1 MSDFQTYADSDQM
14 IRAGYSTPLR
24 SCAYQGMLPSM
35 ITVTNKRCKLEMTC
49 QSDTPHLKVSSAG
62 VCERNVGGSLSLP
75 PSWLS
80 VGTDVEFSKTS
91 EAANLRIRKGLNITL
106 DQLSLVTGRD
116 ITYEFGTMA
125 CSDCPTTFK
134 FRFKENKQDED
145 VASVGLGKSGWGGL
159 SQEEIIASAGFS
171 VAQSRESGSNKDTM
185 KQEEVP
191 FHDLLR
197 PIADYIFQQ
206 SSSRRADLAIIH
218 DNDWIQICERVVPEQ
233 LSQFSQ
239 IYLPLFKSWIKNQEP
254 T

>member
-62 VCERNVGGSLSLP
+62 VCERNVDRLRGCRL
-75 PSWLS
+75 
-80 VGTDVEFSKTS
+80 FSTS
-91 EAANLRIRKGLNITL
+91 K
-106 DQLSLVTGRD
+106 
-116 ITYEFGTMA
+116 
-125 CSDCPTTFK
+125 
-134 FRFKENKQDED
+134 
-145 VASVGLGKSGWGGL
+145 
-159 SQEEIIASAGFS
+159 EEIIASAGFS

-185 KQEEVP
+185 KQEE